1 MAMARDRK
9 TDKPGEPRR
18 LALKFISGKY
28 QGGEFPLNEGQDVVV
43 GRSSELDM
51 VLVEEMVSRKHAVFR
66 FESGVLTVQ
75 DLGST
80 NGTFV
85 NGERIDKAV
94 LREGD
99 RVLVGTSI
107 LRVIGFDA
115 SQPPPVR
122 KGLMGETQ
130 KHIGPHPMNEPPESA
145 EPPRMSGNLEEIP
158 LPDLMQLFSTS
169 KKTGVLVLRTP
180 DRIGRLHLDAGR
192 IRFAEVDTNPALPPE
207 KAVYR
212 LLSFTRGLFSL
223 DPPENRGFPKSL
235 DLSATEVLMEGFR
248 QQDEINA
255 LGDKVPAPRT
265 PLVVP
270 KQPPGRLRDLSPE
283 ELDWLELALRGRTLE
298 GALDLSVH
306 SDLDTVRALMGLFSK
321 GWLATG

>member
-1 MAMARDRK
+1 MVRDRK
-9 TDKPGEPRR
+9 TEKPGEPARR

-51 VLVEEMVSRKHAVFR
+51 VLVEEMVSRKHATFR
-66 FESGVLTVQ
+66 LENGVLTVQ

-115 SQPPPVR
+115 SQPPPVK
-122 KGLMGETQ
+122 KGLMGETH
-130 KHIGPHPMNEPPESA
+130 KHLGPHPMNEPPESQ

-169 KKTGVLVLRTP
+169 KKTGVLVLRSP
-180 DRIGRLHLDAGR
+180 DRIGRLHLEQGR
-192 IRFAEVDTNPALPPE
+192 IRFAEVDTNPALAPE

-223 DPPENRGFPKSL
+223 DPPENRTFERSL

-255 LGDKVPAPRT
+255 LGDKVPAPRAT
-265 PLVVP
+265 FYLP
-270 KQPPGRLRDLSPE
+270 KQPPGRLKDLPPE
-283 ELDWLELALRGRTLE
+283 DLDWLELALRGRTLE
-298 GALDLSVH
+298 GALDLSTH
-306 SDLDTVRALMGLFSK
+306 TDLDTVRALLGLVVK
-321 GWLATG
+321 GWLATS

>member
-1 MAMARDRK
+1 
-9 TDKPGEPRR
+9 
-18 LALKFISGKY
+18 
-28 QGGEFPLNEGQDVVV
+28 
-43 GRSSELDM
+43 M

-66 FESGVLTVQ
+66 LENDVFTVQ

-85 NGERIDKAV
+85 NGERIDKAM

-115 SQPPPVR
+115 SQPPPQR

-130 KHIGPHPMNEPPESA
+130 KHIGPHPMNEPVESQ

-169 KKTGVLVLRTP
+169 KKTGVLVLRSS
-180 DRIGRLHLDAGR
+180 DRIGRLHLEQGR
-192 IRFAEVDTNPALPPE
+192 IRFAEIDTNPALAPQ

-223 DPPENRGFPKSL
+223 DPPENRAFEKPL
-235 DLSATEVLMEGFR
+235 DLGATEVLMEGFR

-255 LGDKVPAPRT
+255 LGDKVPQERAP
-265 PLVVP
+265 LHVP

-298 GALDLSVH
+298 GALDLSSH
-306 SDLDTVRALMGLFSK
+306 SDLETVRSLLELINK
-321 GWLATG
+321 NWLNAG

>member
-66 FESGVLTVQ
+66 LQDTVLSVQ

-107 LRVIGFDA
+107 LRVIGYDA
-115 SQPPPVR
+115 SQPAPVR

-130 KHIGPHPMNEPPESA
+130 KHIGPHPVNEPPESQ

-169 KKTGVLVLRTP
+169 KKTGVLVLRTA
-180 DRIGRLHLDAGR
+180 DRVGRLHLDQGR
-192 IRFAEVDTNPALPPE
+192 IRFAEVDTNPALAPDR
-207 KAVYR
+207 AVYR
-212 LLSFTRGLFSL
+212 LLSFTKGLFSL
-223 DPPENRGFPKSL
+223 DPPENRTFHKTL

-255 LGDKVPAPRT
+255 LGDKVPQPRAAFH
-265 PLVVP
+265 LP

-298 GALDLSVH
+298 GALDLSPH
-306 SDLDTVRALMGLFSK
+306 NDLDTVRALLGLASK
-321 GWLATG
+321 GWLASS

>member
-1 MAMARDRK
+1 MAMARK

-28 QGGEFPLNEGQDVVV
+28 QGGEFPLNDGQDVVV

-66 FESGVLTVQ
+66 FENGILTVQ

-85 NGERIDKAV
+85 NGERIDKAM

-115 SQPPPVR
+115 SQPAPQK

-130 KHIGPHPMNEPPESA
+130 KHIGPHPMNEPAESH
-145 EPPRMSGNLEEIP
+145 EPPRMTGNLEEIP

-169 KKTGVLVLRTP
+169 KKTGVLVLRAS
-180 DRIGRLHLDAGR
+180 DRVGRLHLEHGR
-192 IRFAEVDTNPALPPE
+192 IRFAEVDTNPELAPE

-223 DPPENRGFPKSL
+223 DPPENRSFPKVL
-235 DLSATEVLMEGFR
+235 DLGATEVLMEGFR

-255 LGDKVPAPRT
+255 LGDRVPEARAPL
-265 PLVVP
+265 LVA

-283 ELDWLELALRGRTLE
+283 DLDTLELALRGRTLE
-298 GALDLSVH
+298 GVLDLSPR
-306 SDLDTVRALMGLFSK
+306 SDVDTAREIIALINK
-321 GWLATG
+321 GWLTTS

>member
-1 MAMARDRK
+1 MAMARK
-9 TDKPGEPRR
+9 TEKPGEPRR

-66 FESGVLTVQ
+66 FENGVLTVQ

-85 NGERIDKAV
+85 NGERIEKAI

-115 SQPPPVR
+115 SQPPPQK

-130 KHIGPHPMNEPPESA
+130 KHIGPHPMNEPPESH

-180 DRIGRLHLDAGR
+180 DRVGRLYLEQGR
-192 IRFAEVDTNPALPPE
+192 IRFAEVDTNPALAPE

-223 DPPENRGFPKSL
+223 DPPENRSFEKTL
-235 DLSATEVLMEGFR
+235 DLGATEVLMEGFR

-255 LGDKVPAPRT
+255 LGDRVPPPRSAFH
-265 PLVVP
+265 LP
-270 KQPPGRLRDLSPE
+270 KQLPGRLRDLSPD
-283 ELDWLELALRGRTLE
+283 ELDWLELALRGKTLE
-298 GALDLSVH
+298 GALDLSPHNDV
-306 SDLDTVRALMGLFSK
+306 DTVRGLLSLVSK
-321 GWLATG
+321 GWLATS

>member
-1 MAMARDRK
+1 MVRDRK
-9 TDKPGEPRR
+9 TDKPGEPARR

-28 QGGEFPLNEGQDVVV
+28 QGGEFPLNDGQDVVV

-66 FESGVLTVQ
+66 LESGVLTVQ

-85 NGERIDKAV
+85 NGERIEKAV

-107 LRVIGFDA
+107 LRVIGVDA
-115 SQPPPVR
+115 SQPLPAK

-130 KHIGPHPMNEPPESA
+130 KHLGPHPMNEPPESQ

-169 KKTGVLVLRTP
+169 KKTGVLVLRSP
-180 DRIGRLHLDAGR
+180 DRVGRLHLEQGR
-192 IRFAEVDTNPALPPE
+192 IRFAEVDTNPALAPDR
-207 KAVYR
+207 AVYR

-223 DPPENRGFPKSL
+223 DPPENRAFEKTL

-255 LGDKVPAPRT
+255 LGGVPGPRAA
-265 PLVVP
+265 LHLP

-298 GALDLSVH
+298 GALDLSTH
-306 SDLDTVRALMGLFSK
+306 TDLDTVRALVGLVNK
-321 GWLATG
+321 GWLSSG

>member
-1 MAMARDRK
+1 
-9 TDKPGEPRR
+9 
-18 LALKFISGKY
+18 
-28 QGGEFPLNEGQDVVV
+28 LNDGQDVVV

-66 FESGVLTVQ
+66 LESGVLTVQ

-115 SQPPPVR
+115 SHPPPQR

-130 KHIGPHPMNEPPESA
+130 KHIGPHPMNEPPHGH
-145 EPPRMSGNLEEIP
+145 EPPRMTGNLEEIP

-169 KKTGVLVLRTP
+169 KKTGVLVLKTP
-180 DRIGRLHLDAGR
+180 ERVGRLHLEQGR
-192 IRFAEVDTNPALPPE
+192 IRYAEVDTNPALAPE

-212 LLSFTRGLFSL
+212 LLSFTTGLFSL
-223 DPPENRGFPKSL
+223 DPPENRNFEKTL
-235 DLSATEVLMEGFR
+235 DLGATEVLMEGFR

-255 LGDKVPAPRT
+255 LGDKVPAPRAA
-265 PLVVP
+265 LHVP
-270 KQPPGRLRDLSPE
+270 KQPPGRLRELPPE

-298 GALDLSVH
+298 GTFDISPH
-306 SDLDTVRALMGLFSK
+306 SDIDTVRGLLGLINK
-321 GWLATG
+321 GWLESS